1 MTIHV
6 HVSGLCHVVSTHEY
20 SIIWVNI
27 NPICLLNRSRFLN
40 PSMTHLL
47 NESVVSNCL
56 LDFIKMKKKKNSI
69 NQIDMNYEK
78 PKQINIFNIKFIT
91 NE

>member
-1 MTIHV
+1 
-6 HVSGLCHVVSTHEY
+6 
-20 SIIWVNI
+20 
-27 NPICLLNRSRFLN
+27 
-40 PSMTHLL
+40 MTHLL

-56 LDFIKMKKKKNSI
+56 LDFIKMKKKKNNI